1 MKYSKL
7 RQKYNYALVGFSSI
21 SNMNVWMDFF
31 MSDPQ
36 ISAYKNKFGVKIV
49 ILQWKR
55 GINSGIYDLSFY
67 KNRLVYLV
75 FLLRVKM

>member
-31 MSDPQ
+31 MSDPW
-36 ISAYKNKFGVKIV
+36 IPAYKNKFGVKIV
-49 ILQWKR
+49 IL
-55 GINSGIYDLSFY
+55 
-67 KNRLVYLV
+67 
-75 FLLRVKM
+75 